1 MEKSVN
7 CKAYSMGAGHWV
19 DISPLNNKCQAVDK
33 PFLHI
38 VGHFLVFIAK
48 FDKPTEDG
56 FVPKMQVLDIS
67 KSNLEWKTLDSANDR
82 DQ

>member
-33 PFLHI
+33 PFLRI

-48 FDKPTEDG
+48 FD
-56 FVPKMQVLDIS
+56 
-67 KSNLEWKTLDSANDR
+67 
-82 DQ
+82 